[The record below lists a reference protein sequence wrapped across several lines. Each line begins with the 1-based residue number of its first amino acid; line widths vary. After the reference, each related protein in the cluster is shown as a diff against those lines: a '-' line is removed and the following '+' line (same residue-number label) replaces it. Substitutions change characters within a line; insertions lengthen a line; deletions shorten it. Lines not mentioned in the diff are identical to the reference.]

1 MLIICQLFV
10 VYVSAMV
17 ALTILRRERG
27 GAPKASNPADDP
39 SPRAW
44 MVPASPVLIV
54 LAIMNGS
61 RFPYLYVVS
70 GIVFAGLLIGRLLPL
85 TSDD

>member
-1 MLIICQLFV
+1 
-10 VYVSAMV
+10 
-17 ALTILRRERG
+17 
-27 GAPKASNPADDP
+27 
-39 SPRAW
+39 
-44 MVPASPVLIV
+44 
-54 LAIMNGS
+54 MNGS